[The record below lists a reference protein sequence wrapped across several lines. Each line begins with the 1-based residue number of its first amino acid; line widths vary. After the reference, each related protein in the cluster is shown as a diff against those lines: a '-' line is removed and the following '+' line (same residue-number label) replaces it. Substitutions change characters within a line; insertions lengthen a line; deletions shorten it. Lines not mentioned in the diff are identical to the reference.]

1 MARAKPVDMLDVR
14 KIPWQKKRDYLTLV
28 AAVAASDGAL
38 HPDELALLERW
49 MAQFSLAEKSRQ
61 VVLAAAKQESL
72 SLEAIKRRLAK
83 TDLVYSLML
92 DMMGMAMADG
102 VLMDEEILLL
112 NDVAAS
118 LRLDPLDFGILIEFV
133 HSAHQASLLN
143 NPEPLYEHN
152 IDCAFQLLHQK
163 KVRLF
168 PHTLLC
174 VSSPEYDRH
183 LKERWSNFQL
193 N

>member
-1 MARAKPVDMLDVR
+1 MAQAKHRDMLDLR
-14 KIPWQKKRDYLTLV
+14 KIPWREKRDYLTLV

-38 HPDELALLERW
+38 HPDELALLEKW
-49 MAQFSLAEKSRQ
+49 MSQFALPEKSRQ
-61 VVLAAAKQESL
+61 VVLAAAEQESL
-72 SLEAIKRRLAK
+72 PLDAIKRRLAN

-112 NDVAAS
+112 NEVAGS

-143 NPEPLYEHN
+143 NPEPLYEHS
-152 IDCAFQLLHQK
+152 IDCAFQLLHQR

-183 LKERWSNFQL
+183 LKERWSKYRL

>member
-1 MARAKPVDMLDVR
+1 MVAEVLASLQVTPGGVYVDCTTGEGGHAEAILRAATPPPRLVGFDLDSDALKTAADRLKDFEQHVELIHGNYADMA
-14 KIPWQKKRDYLTLV
+14 
-28 AAVAASDGAL
+28 AAVNARGI
-38 HPDELALLERW
+38 ER
-49 MAQFSLAEKSRQ
+49 
-61 VVLAAAKQESL
+61 V
-72 SLEAIKRRLAK
+72 
-83 TDLVYSLML
+83 
-92 DMMGMAMADG
+92 DG

-112 NDVAAS
+112 NEVAGS

-143 NPEPLYEHN
+143 NPEPLYEHS
-152 IDCAFQLLHQK
+152 IDCAFQLLHQR

-183 LKERWSNFQL
+183 LKERWSKYRL

>member
-1 MARAKPVDMLDVR
+1 MARAKYRDLLDLR
-14 KIPWQKKRDYLTLV
+14 KIPWQKRRDYLTLV

-38 HPDELALLERW
+38 HPDELALLEKW
-49 MAQFSLAEKSRQ
+49 MAQFALPEKSRR
-61 VVLAAAKQESL
+61 VVLAAAEQESL
-72 SLEAIKRRLAK
+72 PLDAIKRRLAM

-143 NPEPLYEHN
+143 IPEPLYEHN

-183 LKERWSNFQL
+183 LKERWSKYQL

>member
-1 MARAKPVDMLDVR
+1 MTRAKRVSMLDVR

-38 HPDELALLERW
+38 HPDELALLEKW
-49 MAQFSLAEKSRQ
+49 MAQFALAEKSRQ
-61 VVLAAAKQESL
+61 VVLAAAKQVPPPL
-72 SLEAIKRRLAK
+72 DAIKRRLAK

-102 VLMDEEILLL
+102 VLMDQEILLL
-112 NDVAAS
+112 KEVAAS

-143 NPEPLYEHN
+143 NPEPLYEHS
-152 IDCAFQLLHQK
+152 IDCAFQLLRKK

-174 VSSPEYDRH
+174 VSSPDYDRH
-183 LKERWSNFQL
+183 LKERWSSYRMN
-193 N
+193 

>member
-1 MARAKPVDMLDVR
+1 MARSKSADMHDVR
-14 KIPWQKKRDYLTLV
+14 KIPWRKKRDYLTLV
-28 AAVAASDGAL
+28 AAVAASDGSL
-38 HPDELALLERW
+38 HPEELALLEKW
-49 MAQFSLAEKSRQ
+49 MAQFALPEKSRR

-72 SLEAIKRRLAK
+72 ALDAIKHRLAN

-183 LKERWSNFQL
+183 LKERWSEYRMN
-193 N
+193 